1 MNTFRF
7 SLLLGAVFALPM
19 IVSAQGMTP
28 WWDRPIAKDL
38 GLSDEQNK
46 QIREVVRASR
56 NRLIEL
62 RGAVQSAEAE
72 LRDEMNDEKV
82 DSGQAEAAIEKVV
95 AARAELTRAVSL
107 MSLKLRMILTA
118 AQWQELQKRQARP
131 AGVPGMRRPGRGGPP
146 RLPADRPGLE

>member
-1 MNTFRF
+1 MTTFRF
-7 SLLLGAVFALPM
+7 SLLLGAVFLLPM
-19 IVSAQGMTP
+19 ILSAQGMTP
-28 WWDRPIAKDL
+28 WWDRPIARDL

-46 QIREVVRASR
+46 QIHEVVRASR

-62 RGAVQSAEAE
+62 RGAVQSAEGE

-82 DSGQAEAAIEKVV
+82 DSSKAEAAIEKVV
-95 AARAELTRAVSL
+95 AARADLTRAVSL
-107 MSLKLRMILTA
+107 MSLKLRIILTA

-131 AGVPGMRRPGRGGPP
+131 AGGPGMRRPGRGGAP